1 MEKIIIVS
9 LDFNNV
15 NDALAMAEKL
25 DPNKCRVKVGKE
37 LFTSAGPDVVR
48 SLIGMGFDV
57 FLDMKYHDIPNTV
70 AGAVR
75 AAAELGVW
83 MVNVHASGGSRMM
96 AAAVD
101 AVQQS
106 AHKPILI
113 AVTVLTSMDA
123 EDLIE
128 LGINIEPIEQVKKL
142 ALLAQAAG
150 MDGVV
155 CSASEASELKHI
167 THNKFCLVTP
177 GIRPAGS
184 AVDDQRRIVTPH
196 DALANGS
203 DYLVIGRPIIK
214 SADPARVLDEILAT
228 LTGS

>member
-1 MEKIIIVS
+1 
-9 LDFNNV
+9 
-15 NDALAMAEKL
+15 
-25 DPNKCRVKVGKE
+25 
-37 LFTSAGPDVVR
+37 
-48 SLIGMGFDV
+48 MGFDV

-106 AHKPILI
+106 THKPILI

-155 CSASEASELKHI
+155 CSASEASELKRI
-167 THNKFCLVTP
+167 THDKFCLVTP

-184 AVDDQRRIVTPH
+184 AADDQRRIVTPH
-196 DALANGS
+196 GALANGS

-214 SADPARVLDEILAT
+214 SADPAKVLDDILAT